1 MHRKGVITC
10 WSDSVKRELLYRCG
24 GLQGAL
30 CRMDVFVYCCTLTCV
45 FLSRISYTYT
55 HTVFSLSGSH
65 TLAVFA
71 EVYSSLAENWFCNSL
86 ELGWREQGPR
96 CWRKPWVGFPLSG
109 VTLLWQ
115 NDLQNSMFL
124 YNHWTPLEWGRAAC
138 VRSTFLVLMSYS

>member
-55 HTVFSLSGSH
+55 HSVFTFRLTHTHSVCWGVFKLGRESVLKLSWIGMKGTGSKVLEETVSRLSPLWGH
-65 TLAVFA
+65 TTLTEWPTKQHVS
-71 EVYSSLAENWFCNSL
+71 V
-86 ELGWREQGPR
+86 Q
-96 CWRKPWVGFPLSG
+96 PLNP
-109 VTLLWQ
+109 TW
-115 NDLQNSMFL
+115 
-124 YNHWTPLEWGRAAC
+124 AAC